1 MHMLLVRRLR
11 KSTGSLVSCRIALI
25 CVTALGILLARS
37 APLIPRISS
46 PSFRDISLSLA
57 LHSHLNSERRQC
69 FDRED
74 SPGATSLTATLI
86 APPPV
91 FSLSPTPT
99 PEFLSEIVTDGL
111 HYNRP
116 PPVS

>member
-1 MHMLLVRRLR
+1 MLLVRRLR
-11 KSTGSLVSCRIALI
+11 KSTSGLVSYRITFI

-37 APLIPRISS
+37 APLNFPHVS
-46 PSFRDISLSLA
+46 PPSLRHTSLCVA
-57 LHSHLNSERRQC
+57 FHSHSSSDRRQC

-74 SPGATSLTATLI
+74 SPGTTSLPATLI

-91 FSLSPTPT
+91 FSPRPTPRSE
-99 PEFLSEIVTDGL
+99 PLSEIVTDGL

>member
-1 MHMLLVRRLR
+1 MLLVRRLR
-11 KSTGSLVSCRIALI
+11 KSTGGLVSYRVAFI

-37 APLIPRISS
+37 ARLSFPHIS
-46 PSFRDISLSLA
+46 PPGFRHTSLSLA
-57 LHSHLNSERRQC
+57 FHSHSGSDRRQC

-74 SPGATSLTATLI
+74 SPGITSLPATLLV
-86 APPPV
+86 PPPV
-91 FSLSPTPT
+91 FSPRPTPT
-99 PEFLSEIVTDGL
+99 SEPLSEIVTDGL